1 MGLSQQQ
8 YAEYRTWS
16 LPYVTDTLISIFFF
30 LLPVFL
36 SVYELSGAFI
46 IVLSALLRLKR
57 TDPKPIA
64 LVLSL
69 LKMQLDFMI
78 YPPPNSTGVF
88 FIGVY
93 RCTTGG
99 GVRGVYQYR
108 FAGWF
113 GYRFIANRI
122 PFHRKSDT
130 VSSQKGVVRIPFHRK
145 SDTVSSQIGYRFIAN
160 RIPFHR
166 KKGWFGYRFIA
177 NRIPFLRKKGSYCT
191 TGGCQIKHFS

>member
-145 SDTVSSQIGYRFIAN
+145 SDTVSSQKRELLHDRWLPNQTFFLIYSFIHK
-160 RIPFHR
+160 ISDFVLP
-166 KKGWFGYRFIA
+166 
-177 NRIPFLRKKGSYCT
+177 SQ
-191 TGGCQIKHFS
+191 TGGEKWTIRMT